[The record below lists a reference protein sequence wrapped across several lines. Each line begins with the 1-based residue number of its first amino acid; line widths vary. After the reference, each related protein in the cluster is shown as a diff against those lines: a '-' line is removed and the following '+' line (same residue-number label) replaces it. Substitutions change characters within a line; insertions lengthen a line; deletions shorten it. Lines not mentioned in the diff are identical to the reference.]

1 MQLIIQIKI
10 FQKSAFKIFK
20 YNDINKFLIPDLT
33 FVCLFLGKDSVS
45 VPGLNTER
53 IIDILNNNEMMAK
66 IFPLDNHS
74 NVRVEMLKFLGGAE
88 VNIIDNIVAELK
100 KIKNGGY

>member
-1 MQLIIQIKI
+1 M
-10 FQKSAFKIFK
+10 
-20 YNDINKFLIPDLT
+20 
-33 FVCLFLGKDSVS
+33 CLFLEKDNVS

-74 NVRVEMLKFLGGAE
+74 NVRVEMLNFLGGQE
-88 VNIIDNIVAELK
+88 VNVIDNLVAELK
-100 KIKNGGY
+100 KIKNGRY